1 MKRLAAGVLLCTF
14 ATVVIAQDSPKAI
27 KGSPGAINPE
37 LVNPVI
43 NNLVIN
49 PGTPPDIFGNLA
61 PPPGGSIA
69 ITAGN
74 GAPFLTGFGIVG
86 GAAVIGG
93 IAAASGG
100 SNSGSNP
107 ATAGTGGT
115 AGTR

>member
-1 MKRLAAGVLLCTF
+1 MKRIAAVVLLCTF
-14 ATVVIAQDSPKAI
+14 ATVVIAQGSPK
-27 KGSPGAINPE
+27 AINPE
-37 LVNPVI
+37 LVNPWVAGPG
-43 NNLVIN
+43 NVNPPVIN
-49 PGTPPDIFGNLA
+49 PGTPPDIFGNVA